1 MNCRS
6 SDDRGEVALEWA
18 LGTTLILLPTLVLVT
33 LVPVWV
39 ERQSMARVAALQA
52 AQVAIIADDLEVGPA
67 VAAQVAAN
75 HGAPAGDLTVTVA
88 GSLERDGSVTAT
100 AVVHLPVLRI
110 PLIGDFGGA
119 NLTHVHTQRVDL
131 YRSDP

>member
-1 MNCRS
+1 MTPGR
-6 SDDRGEVALEWA
+6 RGERGEAALEWA
-18 LGTTLILLPTLVLVT
+18 LGTTLILLPTLALVA

-39 ERQSMARVAALQA
+39 ERQSMARVAAQQA
-52 AQVAIIADDLEVGPA
+52 AQVAIIADDLGVGPA

-75 HGAPAGDLTVTVA
+75 HDVPAADLTVTVA

-100 AVVHLPVLRI
+100 AVVYLPVLRI

-119 NLTHVHTQRVDL
+119 NLTHVFTQRVDL